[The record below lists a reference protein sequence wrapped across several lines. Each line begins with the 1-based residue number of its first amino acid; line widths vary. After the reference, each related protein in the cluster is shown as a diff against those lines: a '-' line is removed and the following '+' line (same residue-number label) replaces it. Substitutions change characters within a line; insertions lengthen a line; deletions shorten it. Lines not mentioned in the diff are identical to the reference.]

1 MNTSPA
7 FRLSDP
13 GVRTFVIVW
22 AGQFASRVGTA
33 MTRFALLIWAYQ
45 QTGAATTVAL
55 LGFFGFLP
63 YVLLSPVAGV
73 WVDRLDRRKVMLL
86 ADLGAAV
93 TTAALLALYFSG
105 SLAIWHLYAAEVLTA
120 VFDTFQGPAYSAATT
135 TLLPK
140 EQYARASGLRSMAD
154 DGARVL
160 APFLAGLLI
169 GAIGVQGVM
178 LVDVLTF
185 LLAVGALA
193 VVRFPAVPRPYDGE
207 ARHFMEEMRVGFDY
221 IIRRPGLLGLTLHFT
236 VVNFFAALTYF
247 GVMPAMILART
258 GGSELALG
266 VVQGAL
272 GAAGVA
278 GGVLMATWGGPRR
291 KIHGVLLGTAL
302 SFFLGDF
309 FFAVGRGV
317 AVWVLA
323 AVAASVFIPILF
335 GSRQAIW
342 QAKVAPEVQGR
353 VFSVDSMMRLALNPL
368 GYLLAG
374 YLADGWLEPAMMPE
388 GALAAVF
395 GPLVGTGPGA
405 GMAVMFLGT
414 ATLGGLMSLAAY
426 LFPRV
431 RNIESELPDH
441 DYRPEQL
448 VAGAPVAEASS
459 TEASSG

>member
-1 MNTSPA
+1 MDT
-7 FRLSDP
+7 
-13 GVRTFVIVW
+13 GIRTFLIIWV
-22 AGQFASRVGTA
+22 GQFASRIGTA

-63 YVLLSPVAGV
+63 YILLSPIAGV

-86 ADLGAAV
+86 ADFGAAI
-93 TTAALLALYFSG
+93 TTGLLLWLYFSG
-105 SLAIWHLYAAEVLTA
+105 SLAIWHLYAAEILTA
-120 VFDTFQGPAYSAATT
+120 VFDAFQGPAYSAATT

-140 EQYARASGLRSMAD
+140 EYYSRASGLRSMAD
-154 DGARVL
+154 DGARIL

-169 GAIGVQGVM
+169 GFIGVEGVMVVDVATFLIAIG
-178 LVDVLTF
+178 T
-185 LLAVGALA
+185 LAI
-193 VVRFPAVPRPYDGE
+193 VRVPAIQSLQEGE
-207 ARHFMEEMRVGFDY
+207 GRHFLAEMRVGFDY
-221 IIRRPGLLGLTLHFT
+221 ILQRRGLLGLTLHFT

-258 GGSELALG
+258 GGSEIALG
-266 VVQGAL
+266 FVQGAL
-272 GAAGVA
+272 GAAGLA
-278 GGVLMATWGGPRR
+278 GGLLMATWGGPRR
-291 KIHGVLLGTAL
+291 KIHGVLLGTAM

-309 FFAVGRGV
+309 LFAVGRGV
-317 AVWVLA
+317 AVWVVA
-323 AVAASVFIPILF
+323 AVAASVFIPILL

-374 YLADGWLEPAMMPE
+374 YLADHLLEPAMMP
-388 GALAAVF
+388 GGSLAPVF

-426 LFPRV
+426 LFPGV
-431 RNIESELPDH
+431 RNIETELPDH
-441 DYRPEQL
+441 DYKPGETIADL
-448 VAGAPVAEASS
+448 PVA
-459 TEASSG
+459 